1 MLKGCNLYRDTE
13 LLTRSEPD
21 LIFLQCIIF
30 IDILILAQLERAGLK
45 RLSNK
50 EITQETK
57 LRTLQK
63 NYEIRTCGH
72 SQTLTLYFRWI
83 MASVIVSRAYLLDII
98 SQVNWTHI
106 CWASV
111 ELRTCICNIRK
122 IIPQWLFTLKIPIF
136 DYSQTVRI
144 LSY

>member
-63 NYEIRTCGH
+63 NYKIRTCGH
-72 SQTLTLYFRWI
+72 SQTLTLYFR
-83 MASVIVSRAYLLDII
+83 
-98 SQVNWTHI
+98 
-106 CWASV
+106 
-111 ELRTCICNIRK
+111 
-122 IIPQWLFTLKIPIF
+122 
-136 DYSQTVRI
+136 
-144 LSY
+144 